1 MIFFAEKKFQSVQRR
16 PSMSRPART
25 LATAGDDGGRQRQ
38 RDPGD
43 GDDTLLLRFIDRHA
57 SRFLAGRRHGRP
69 SRPPVAAAA
78 RHRALRVVSRSPM
91 GARSFPVSMVALVPV
106 CANRHPPS
114 RSKSAVEDTRS
125 HTTLPVVN
133 MQTPRSTD
141 RTLRRAISTGS
152 CYVISYCC
160 AHSDRYG
167 YQIAGR
173 FSPGWQ
179 SRKVSGFSV
188 RY

>member
-1 MIFFAEKKFQSVQRR
+1 MTEGDSGGGTR
-16 PSMSRPART
+16 
-25 LATAGDDGGRQRQ
+25 ATATTRFCYASSTVTLPAFSPGGV
-38 RDPGD
+38 
-43 GDDTLLLRFIDRHA
+43 A
-57 SRFLAGRRHGRP
+57 AARRGRP

-78 RHRALRVVSRSPM
+78 CHRALRVVSRSPM

-141 RTLRRAISTGS
+141 RMSRRVISTGS